1 MTYDISALNQPAIRQ
16 FDVLPPLSLY
26 IHVPWCIKKC
36 PYCDFNS
43 HAAGDTI
50 PENEYIDALIQDINA
65 ELPNIWGRRLSSIF
79 IGGGTPSLFSAAAF
93 DRLLS
98 HIHSVLPCLPDME
111 ITLEANPGTFEQ
123 KKFTD
128 FRQAGINRLSVGIQS
143 FNDQHLRSLGR
154 VHNGLEA
161 RRAIDMVRKAGFDN
175 FNLDLMYA
183 LPAQTTSA
191 ALSDLK
197 IALNCAP
204 THLSHY
210 QLTIEPNTFF
220 HTHLPDKLPEN
231 DLIWEMQ
238 HESQQILNTA
248 GFKQYEVSAYAQPD
262 KRSQHNMNYW
272 QFGDYLGIGAGAHGK
287 ISRAD
292 NNQIYRVSKLRQ
304 PKAYMEHAG
313 QSSAVSEQHD
323 LVAEQIGFEF
333 MLNALRL
340 KNGVEPYLYKQHT
353 GQELSSIDD
362 KLNEAVSKGLLEVN
376 AKRIKPTEQGFLF
389 LNDLLLIFLND
400 DN

>member
-1 MTYDISALNQPAIRQ
+1 MKKTTRQ

-26 IHVPWCIKKC
+26 IHIPWCIKKC

-43 HAAGDTI
+43 HTASDSI
-50 PENEYIDALIQDINA
+50 PENEYIDALIRDLNA
-65 ELPNIWGRRLSSIF
+65 ELPHIWGRRLSSIF

-98 HIHSVLPCLPDME
+98 HIHAVLPCLPEME

-123 KKFTD
+123 QKFSD
-128 FRQAGINRLSVGIQS
+128 YRKVGINRLSIGIQS
-143 FNDQHLRSLGR
+143 FNDQHLTALGR

-161 RRAIDMVRKAGFDN
+161 RRAIDMVQKAGFDN

-183 LPAQTTSA
+183 LPNQTTKA
-191 ALSDLK
+191 ALADLK
-197 IALNCAP
+197 TAIACSP

-220 HTHLPDKLPEN
+220 HTHVPKKLPEN

-238 HESQQILNTA
+238 HESQLILNDA
-248 GFKQYEVSAYAQPD
+248 GFNQYEVSAYSQTN
-262 KRSQHNMNYW
+262 KHSQHNMNYW

-313 QSSAVSEQHD
+313 QASAISEQHD
-323 LVAEQIGFEF
+323 LEVEQIDFEF

-340 KNGVEPYLYKQHT
+340 KDGVSRHLYQQHT
-353 GQELSSIDD
+353 GQALSTIDD
-362 KLNEAVSKGLLEVN
+362 KLNQAISKGLLEVTDES
-376 AKRIKPTEQGFLF
+376 IKPTEQGFLF
-389 LNDLLLIFLND
+389 LNDLLLIFLTEENK
-400 DN
+400 

>member
-1 MTYDISALNQPAIRQ
+1 
-16 FDVLPPLSLY
+16 
-26 IHVPWCIKKC
+26 
-36 PYCDFNS
+36 
-43 HAAGDTI
+43 
-50 PENEYIDALIQDINA
+50 
-65 ELPNIWGRRLSSIF
+65 
-79 IGGGTPSLFSAAAF
+79 
-93 DRLLS
+93 
-98 HIHSVLPCLPDME
+98 ME

-123 KKFTD
+123 KKFSD
-128 FRQAGINRLSVGIQS
+128 YRQVGINRLSIGIQS
-143 FNDQHLRSLGR
+143 FNDQHLAALGR

-183 LPAQTTSA
+183 LPAQSTKA
-191 ALSDLK
+191 AIADLK
-197 IALNCAP
+197 TALACEP

-220 HTHLPDKLPEN
+220 HTHVPEKLPEN
-231 DLIWEMQ
+231 DLIWEIQ
-238 HESQQILNTA
+238 HESQQLLNVA
-248 GFKQYEVSAYAQPD
+248 GFNQYEVSAYAQPN

-272 QFGDYLGIGAGAHGK
+272 QFGDYIGIGAGAHGK

-313 QSSAVSEQHD
+313 QPSAISEQHD
-323 LVAEQIGFEF
+323 LDLEQIDFEF

-340 KNGVEPYLYKQHT
+340 KDGVERGLYKQHT
-353 GQELSSIDD
+353 GQELSTIDE
-362 KLNEAVSKGLLEVN
+362 KLNQAISKGLLEVN
-376 AKRIKPTEQGFLF
+376 AERIKPTEQGFLF

-400 DN
+400 ET